1 MATAVDAQP
10 SGLVAVSRAVVSA
23 AAELAATV
31 ERAVVGDDR
40 VRTAR
45 GNAYEAFCADRARA
59 QARDEMDA
67 LVRSLLAVE
76 PRAAAHPA
84 PHVPHAPHPAAT
96 RRRATPRRRSADLVS
111 AGPAAGR

>member
-45 GNAYEAFCADRARA
+45 GNAYEAICADRARA

-67 LVRSLLAVE
+67 LVRSLLATG
-76 PRAAAHPA
+76 PRATAHPA
-84 PHVPHAPHPAAT
+84 PRTPRTTVTRHRRAA
-96 RRRATPRRRSADLVS
+96 RRRTADLVS
-111 AGPAAGR
+111 AGPATRR

>member
-1 MATAVDAQP
+1 MATAVGAQP

-45 GNAYEAFCADRARA
+45 GNAYEAICADRARA
-59 QARDEMDA
+59 QARDEMEA
-67 LVRSLLAVE
+67 LVRSLVADGARTAVR
-76 PRAAAHPA
+76 PASRVPGRHQAAGA
-84 PHVPHAPHPAAT
+84 
-96 RRRATPRRRSADLVS
+96 RRRAEFAS
-111 AGPAAGR
+111 AGTPTDI